1 MTLSSQGQVEGK
13 PSSGGPALRRSS
25 RQAGSWR
32 LERRMNVTAATQ
44 VGALI
49 IALLASVAVTT
60 LLILGAKADVGT
72 AFAAM
77 AQGAFSSGPAIIE
90 TLVQA
95 TPLIFT
101 GLAVAVA
108 FRGGVFNIGAE
119 GQFFAGAMAAYWA
132 STALGSVP
140 PVLAIP
146 LTLVAAALGGAAWGS
161 IAGFLK
167 ARYGAS
173 EIIVTVMM
181 NFIINLGLSFLLG
194 DLWQEPGSH
203 FFQTAPTPDSV
214 ALPQLLAG
222 GRLHLGFILALL
234 VAGLVY
240 VLLWKTTLGYEIRAF
255 GSNPDAARAK
265 GINVPLTTVLIMA
278 LSAAI
283 AGLCGASE
291 LLGVQH
297 RLRLDISTG
306 FGFTGIIIALLG
318 RLNPVG
324 VIIAAIFF
332 GGLINGGLSMQIVTG
347 VPVALINTIQG
358 LTLMFLLTADV
369 LARYRIRRV
378 HTHG

>member
-1 MTLSSQGQVEGK
+1 MTLSSQGQAGGK
-13 PSSGGPALRRSS
+13 PSSGGPAPVRR
-25 RQAGSWR
+25 RMQVGSWR
-32 LERRMNVTAATQ
+32 LEPRMNVTAAAQ
-44 VGALI
+44 VGAVIVALFASLAVT
-49 IALLASVAVTT
+49 ALLIV
-60 LLILGAKADVGT
+60 GAKADVLT
-72 AFAAM
+72 AFSAM
-77 AQGAFSSGPAIIE
+77 ALGAFGSGPATIE

-132 STALGSVP
+132 STALASVP
-140 PVLAIP
+140 PLLAVP
-146 LTLVAAALGGAAWGS
+146 LAVIAAGIGGAAWGS

-181 NFIINLGLSFLLG
+181 NFIISLGLSFLLG
-194 DLWQEPGSH
+194 GVWQEPGSH

-214 ALPQLLAG
+214 ALPVLIAG
-222 GRLHLGFILALL
+222 QRLHLGFILALL

-278 LSAAI
+278 LSAGI

-318 RLNPVG
+318 RLHPVG

-332 GGLINGGLSMQIVTG
+332 GALINGGLAMQIVTG